1 MPKPAYRN
9 DSLSIP
15 PNANGCMFLAAVIAQ
30 EFRHE
35 PTPAQ
40 LMHRFGMCRAT
51 AYRWRRAWRSAAE
64 LIHAREGR
72 THAHA

>member
-1 MPKPAYRN
+1 MPKPAYRTEE
-9 DSLSIP
+9 LCIP
-15 PNANGCMFLAAVIAQ
+15 PNANGRMFQAAVIAE

-64 LIHAREGR
+64 LMQAREER

>member
-30 EFRHE
+30 EFQHE
-35 PTPAQ
+35 PPPAQ
-40 LMHRFGMCRAT
+40 LTHRFGMCRAT
-51 AYRWRRAWRSAAE
+51 ANRWRRARRSAAE
-64 LIHAREGR
+64 LIQAREGSTR
-72 THAHA
+72 AHA